1 MNRIAR
7 VCQKR
12 AYSQSIINASLIIA
26 FALSVGSSFFTCLWA
41 AEPADGKVYRLVSR
55 YYPTLAATEDISSNG
70 IVTRAI
76 GTDTDFEQL
85 WQLKANGTGYT
96 LTNLLTERTIYN
108 YGGENNQYWT
118 NPDEAHTFQI
128 VSAGSDW
135 WTIRHN
141 SSMGGLHAAWTG
153 KVVYWHDNAA
163 EATQWKLQEVT
174 RIAEEE
180 LSIQRLNYQHYTD
193 LANNEKQ
200 YNEALTRFFTDGSCA
215 ELRPTYATLSD
226 EALADAMAA
235 QLPKEFIDMAIKV
248 KNEAWAHRE
257 KEFRI
262 RSYQAYSDPDYWYEV
277 LLTTRWGRINN
288 PTGIYGNAGDI
299 LYVFV
304 GDAIPAGATLQLEF
318 IQGTETQGTAVPLH
332 QGLNVLT
339 VAADESS
346 CFVQYVGTTSPDGDR
361 LITDYPPIRI
371 HIENGIVNGFWNID
385 EHTDE
390 DWADILSHAT
400 APVIEVKGHRAMYHM
415 HTSVFRKL
423 CPTGIHDAID
433 WWEDMLEWQHDLIG
447 DGDYVP
453 SKCNNMAC
461 AITLD
466 DDHTYMAAT
475 WYRTQ
480 YHVDVAY
487 KVLNHS
493 TVMTDADYCFGPA
506 HENGH
511 MNQGAINYAGGT
523 ESSNSIHANL
533 IVYKLGKYL
542 TRGPANADA
551 FGEYAEGLPWV
562 KRDAETYIRMLW
574 QLYLYF
580 HLCEVDTDFYP
591 NLFKAMRK
599 TPLAIRWGNKSS
611 VNASE
616 DILLIAKNCC
626 DVAQL
631 DLSDFFRVYGVLT
644 PHEKTETHESNTY
657 LTTTQKEIDAFLA
670 HVSQYP
676 KAQPIEFIDDR
687 IKGMPRSDGGEGFRL
702 TYDLCVGQCGDVGQY
717 TDFMD
722 LSVKAEGYIW
732 SRSGNN
738 ITIKNGMGAVGFRL
752 RDKATGEQIYLS
764 NAQKFVLPTPCRN
777 IPFEIVAVQ
786 ADGTEVH
793 VPSTA
798 EAGTEAEQLA
808 ALKASLSSAKT
819 LLDLKDDEGG
829 NIGWYYGF
837 ALADLQAM
845 YEAALAAQQQADQSV
860 HTYGQ
865 WSILLDEVVSATL
878 HQTNIS
884 IPLFPENVYAFYEA
898 AYKNYSL
905 DYYATGPKATALSPD
920 EKPSKLWMFVPADK
934 EDTYYIYNTESGTFI
949 SYCEDGKRVKS
960 QANDVKGAIAFR
972 LKDYGNGLY
981 ALQIDGSDV
990 YMSYNSAKEAVGT
1003 KTNAQPWRFLSVI
1016 NRHAENISAQRDA
1029 LLRMVGYINDEMAT
1043 GNYVTRTDTLDAL
1056 RQQLDA
1062 TFDVVRNEWG
1072 KARPEDQ
1079 LGGLWSAIQSVTA
1092 AFCPTALPEP
1102 SSDGQAIYYLL
1113 QNLSNGAFACYEGGT
1128 GRLGSRAILGTPTT
1142 PVDEQYLFRLVTAGE
1157 SNQEVYIV
1165 HSSGNWTRVLSNY
1178 VCLGDSTD
1186 ATPFSLAF
1194 NEESKGMEIKSDKGY
1209 WAGSNPGGYIP
1220 TRDAVTPWRLVK
1232 VLVNENTGIAPI
1244 HTDNDMS
1251 PQDTRLFDLTGRQ
1264 ATENQSLQSGIYI
1277 RNGRKVIIR

>member
-248 KNEAWAHRE
+248 KNKAWAHRE

-580 HLCEVDTDFYP
+580 HVNGVMPDFYP
-591 NLFKAMRK
+591 RVFSKLRQDPMNRTLK
-599 TPLAIRWGNKSS
+599 TTI
-611 VNASE
+611 ASTQE
-616 DILLIAKNCC
+616 YHKFARFCC
-626 DVAQL
+626 DVAQA
-631 DLSDFFRVYGVLT
+631 DLSEFFASYGFFVPVTFGSYELGSYIVENTQEYIDETLAYMHQFPKKLGNILFIEDRVAPV
-644 PHEKTETHESNTY
+644 PATY
-657 LTTTQKEIDAFLA
+657 EGHKEGEM
-670 HVSQYP
+670 
-676 KAQPIEFIDDR
+676 KKR
-687 IKGMPRSDGGEGFRL
+687 RSDDAL
-702 TYDLCVGQCGDVGQY
+702 NSQPAGDVGQY
-717 TDFMD
+717 GDYLLEPVLIDAF
-722 LSVKAEGYIW
+722 Y
-732 SRSGNN
+732 
-738 ITIKNGMGAVGFRL
+738 TIG
-752 RDKATGEQIYLS
+752 ATGEVKVQYRE
-764 NAQKFVLPTPCRN
+764 AQSLVGFKVYD
-777 IPFEIVAVQ
+777 
-786 ADGTEVH
+786 ADGN
-793 VPSTA
+793 
-798 EAGTEAEQLA
+798 LA
-808 ALKASLSSAKT
+808 FVSNTLSFT
-819 LLDLKDDEGG
+819 LPYSIYKHDYK
-829 NIGWYYGF
+829 IY
-837 ALADLQAM
+837 AAM
-845 YEAALAAQQQADQSV
+845 
-860 HTYGQ
+860 G
-865 WSILLDEVVSATL
+865 
-878 HQTNIS
+878 
-884 IPLFPENVYAFYEA
+884 
-898 AYKNYSL
+898 
-905 DYYATGPKATALSPD
+905 
-920 EKPSKLWMFVPADK
+920 
-934 EDTYYIYNTESGTFI
+934 
-949 SYCEDGKRVKS
+949 
-960 QANDVKGAIAFR
+960 
-972 LKDYGNGLY
+972 
-981 ALQIDGSDV
+981 DGSDILLTTDIPEGID
-990 YMSYNSAKEAVGT
+990 MTLLPATTSTKE
-1003 KTNAQPWRFLSVI
+1003 KR
-1016 NRHAENISAQRDA
+1016 
-1029 LLRMVGYINDEMAT
+1029 
-1043 GNYVTRTDTLDAL
+1043 
-1056 RQQLDA
+1056 
-1062 TFDVVRNEWG
+1062 
-1072 KARPEDQ
+1072 
-1079 LGGLWSAIQSVTA
+1079 
-1092 AFCPTALPEP
+1092 
-1102 SSDGQAIYYLL
+1102 
-1113 QNLSNGAFACYEGGT
+1113 EG
-1128 GRLGSRAILGTPTT
+1128 
-1142 PVDEQYLFRLVTAGE
+1142 
-1157 SNQEVYIV
+1157 
-1165 HSSGNWTRVLSNY
+1165 
-1178 VCLGDSTD
+1178 
-1186 ATPFSLAF
+1186 
-1194 NEESKGMEIKSDKGY
+1194 
-1209 WAGSNPGGYIP
+1209 
-1220 TRDAVTPWRLVK
+1220 
-1232 VLVNENTGIAPI
+1232 
-1244 HTDNDMS
+1244 
-1251 PQDTRLFDLTGRQ
+1251 LFDLQGRPVLNP
-1264 ATENQSLQSGIYI
+1264 TKGSIYMQGGKK
-1277 RNGRKVIIR
+1277 RMY